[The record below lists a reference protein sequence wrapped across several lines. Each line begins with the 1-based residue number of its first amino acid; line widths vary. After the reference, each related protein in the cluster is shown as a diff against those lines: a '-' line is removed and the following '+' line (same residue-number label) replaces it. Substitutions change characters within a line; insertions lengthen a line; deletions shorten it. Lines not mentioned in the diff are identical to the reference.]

1 MIEVQVTTGVC
12 VDAKNRK
19 ANNEKKFSRP
29 VGREGKLCKLRVK
42 EENAVSMQLARY
54 ATIFTLFKEKKS
66 LFSVALF
73 FFCLTFNFKNLLR
86 PLAMSIFIKTFP
98 RSFARQLN

>member
-73 FFCLTFNFKNLLR
+73 FLFDFQFQKSSAATRDVYFY
-86 PLAMSIFIKTFP
+86 
-98 RSFARQLN
+98 